1 MNNILLLSASFA
13 AGALLGLAFFW
24 GLWATVKQ
32 LGQKRHPVLIMLGSL
47 ALRFGLVLFGFYL
60 LTQHGGW
67 QQALSAAIGFTLI
80 RVLIVHRLRP
90 PRQLP
95 RKTKRNPSHDHHAR

>member
-1 MNNILLLSASFA
+1 MNNILLLIASFA

-32 LGQKRHPVLIMLGSL
+32 LGLKRHPVLMILGSL

-60 LTQHGGW
+60 LAQHGGW

-90 PRQLP
+90 ATPATE
-95 RKTKRNPSHDHHAR
+95 KNKKESVA

>member
-1 MNNILLLSASFA
+1 MNNILLLIASFV
-13 AGALLGLAFFW
+13 AGVLLGLAFFW

-32 LGQKRHPVLIMLGSL
+32 LGQKRHPVLMILGSL

-60 LTQHGGW
+60 LAQHGGW

-80 RVLIVHRLRP
+80 RVLIVHRLRSATP
-90 PRQLP
+90 ATE
-95 RKTKRNPSHDHHAR
+95 KNKKESVA